1 MGSCASQNGSSCLT
15 NVNTVN
21 TKQISLQIT
30 SQSTPIVNASSL
42 PFETKGVHISVFKAF
57 VKKHGGKQFL
67 CENDYWDK
75 SKGSVM
81 KTFEEMTT
89 TDVCE
94 VLLKPIV
101 VADKSSY
108 VDYLV
113 EHEDASVVSKAQVF
127 ISHAWKYTFTDV
139 VNAICNHFESK
150 PDIFIWFDLF
160 SNNQIE
166 APNLDFDWWS
176 GTFKNAIK
184 DFGYVV
190 MVISPWNNPVPFT
203 RAWCLF
209 EMYVAKETKSTF
221 EVAMS
226 EEEKANFMKT
236 IQEDNSQYFQML
248 GNINVKKSEC
258 FKEEDQKAIFDLVNT
273 LPDKEHTINA
283 MICELMREWCLS
295 LVKNVD
301 ENGSLRDVV
310 SQKSSYA
317 SMLDD
322 RGEYNEALAVYTEVL
337 GLYKDLDGEDSTTV
351 AGTYNNMANVYNNQG
366 AYSKALEYYQL
377 ALNIRKAKLGKDHP
391 HTISVNKNIERVKSK
406 LNSV

>member
-1 MGSCASQNGSSCLT
+1 MLCVQNTSSVIS
-15 NVNTVN
+15 NVNTAN

-30 SQSTPIVNASSL
+30 SQSSPIVNASTL
-42 PFETKGVHISVFKAF
+42 PFETKGVHISVFKDF
-57 VKKHGGKQFL
+57 VKKHNGNQYL
-67 CENDYWDK
+67 CENNYWDK
-75 SKGSVM
+75 SEGSVM

-190 MVISPWNNPVPFT
+190 MVISPWNNPVPLHG
-203 RAWCLF
+203 RGACLKC
-209 EMYVAKETKSTF
+209 MLRRKQTAHLKS
-221 EVAMS
+221 
-226 EEEKANFMKT
+226 
-236 IQEDNSQYFQML
+236 Q
-248 GNINVKKSEC
+248 
-258 FKEEDQKAIFDLVNT
+258 
-273 LPDKEHTINA
+273 
-283 MICELMREWCLS
+283 
-295 LVKNVD
+295 
-301 ENGSLRDVV
+301 
-310 SQKSSYA
+310 
-317 SMLDD
+317 
-322 RGEYNEALAVYTEVL
+322 
-337 GLYKDLDGEDSTTV
+337 
-351 AGTYNNMANVYNNQG
+351 
-366 AYSKALEYYQL
+366 
-377 ALNIRKAKLGKDHP
+377 
-391 HTISVNKNIERVKSK
+391 
-406 LNSV
+406 